1 MTLLPLFP
9 KGKAVRWNVWILDA
23 IRDELAT

>member
-9 KGKAVRWNVWILDA
+9 KGKVVRWNWWILDA
-23 IRDELAT
+23 IRDELAM